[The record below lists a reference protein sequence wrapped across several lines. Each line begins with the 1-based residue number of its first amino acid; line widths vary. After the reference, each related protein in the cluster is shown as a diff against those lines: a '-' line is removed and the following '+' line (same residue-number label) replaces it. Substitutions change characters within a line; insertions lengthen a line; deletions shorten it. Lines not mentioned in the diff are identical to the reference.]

1 MQLCL
6 GRLSG
11 VVVGDKHFLVDGPA
25 LVPLG
30 HVVDAVHLLNEDSG
44 LLVQLQHFRAK
55 IVGKQPQA
63 SAFSRMAASR
73 WWSDRR
79 KMLPG

>member
-30 HVVDAVHLLNEDSG
+30 HVVDPVNLLDEDAG
-44 LLVQLQHFRAK
+44 LLVQLQHFRAQV
-55 IVGKQPQA
+55 VGQQPETFGIQQDG
-63 SAFSRMAASR
+63 RQP
-73 WWSDRR
+73 
-79 KMLPG
+79 LVV

>member
-11 VVVGDKHFLVDGPA
+11 VVVGDKHFLVDSAA

-30 HVVDAVHLLNEDSG
+30 HVVDAVHFLDEDAG
-44 LLVQLQHFRAK
+44 LLVQLQHLGTQV
-55 IVGKQPQA
+55 VGKQPQA
-63 SAFSRMAASR
+63 LGIQQDGS
-73 WWSDRR
+73 
-79 KMLPG
+79 KPLVV

>member
-30 HVVDAVHLLNEDSG
+30 HVVDPVNLLNEDAR
-44 LLVQLQHFRAK
+44 LLVQLQHLRAQV
-55 IVGKQPQA
+55 VGQQPEALGIQQDG
-63 SAFSRMAASR
+63 SQP
-73 WWSDRR
+73 
-79 KMLPG
+79 LVI

>member
-30 HVVDAVHLLNEDSG
+30 HVVDPVNLLNEDAR
-44 LLVQLQHFRAK
+44 LLVQLQHLRAQV
-55 IVGKQPQA
+55 VGQQPETFGIQQDG
-63 SAFSRMAASR
+63 RQP
-73 WWSDRR
+73 
-79 KMLPG
+79 LVI